1 MKTMQWTVDAKK
13 DLSTNYSQISQAAQL
28 LQKNEVVAFPTETV
42 YGLGANAMSTEA
54 VMKIYEAKGRPSD
67 NPLIVH
73 ISKIEDLERFTEN
86 IQPYAEE
93 LIKSFWPGP
102 LTIVVPCKQG
112 KLSTKVTAGLDTVA
126 VRMPSHP
133 VAMEIIKQSGLPIAA
148 PSANLSGKP
157 SPTKAVHVLND
168 LDGKIAGII
177 DGGPTGVGLEST
189 VVSCIGEAPVIL
201 RPGGITKEELE
212 RVAGPV
218 RMDEALTDE
227 RKAPISPGMKYRH
240 YAPVAPLTI
249 VDGRP
254 EQIQEL
260 ADRYRQEGLRVGILT
275 TKERESVYNAS
286 SVKSCGSR
294 SKLDT
299 VAYSLYDTLRS
310 FDDDELDILLAES
323 FPDEGVGKAI
333 MNRLLKAAGNKMLQ
347 L

>member
-13 DLSTNYSQISQAAQL
+13 ELSTNYSQISQAAQL

-260 ADRYRQEGLRVGILT
+260 ADRYKQEGLRVGILT

-333 MNRLLKAAGNKMLQ
+333 MNRLLKAAGNKMIQ

>member
-260 ADRYRQEGLRVGILT
+260 ADRYKQEGLRVGILT